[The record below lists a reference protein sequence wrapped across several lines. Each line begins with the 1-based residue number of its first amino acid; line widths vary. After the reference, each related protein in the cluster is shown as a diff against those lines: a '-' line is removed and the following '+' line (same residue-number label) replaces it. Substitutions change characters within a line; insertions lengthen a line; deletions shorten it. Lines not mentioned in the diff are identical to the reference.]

1 MQVILRDRIENLGNA
16 GDVVDVK
23 PGYGRNYLIPK
34 GLAYEASPANV
45 RRMEAERAAQGR
57 KRRRDAG
64 RGAQA
69 GQRAMEGVSL
79 TFNAR
84 AGQEGKLFG
93 SITSATSPTSW
104 RSRGCRS
111 TAARSSWTSPSSRWA
126 CTASPCACTRRCA
139 RRSRSGS
146 SPRSSPRADSVND
159 GRGGGFPVRRPP
171 LRACGGCEPAPDLPA
186 WAPGRKLRRRARSRP
201 ATDFSDRI
209 G

>member
-57 KRRRDAG
+57 KDAETLNEA
-64 RGAQA
+64 RQQA
-69 GQRAMEGVSL
+69 SAIEGVSL

-93 SITSATSPTSW
+93 SITSGDIADKLAEQ
-104 RSRGCRS
+104 GIQID
-111 TAARSSWTSPSSRWA
+111 
-126 CTASPCACTRRCA
+126 RRQIELDEPIK
-139 RRSRSGS
+139 SLG
-146 SPRSSPRADSVND
+146 VHNV
-159 GRGGGFPVRRPP
+159 PVRLHSQVRPEIKVWVI
-171 LRACGGCEPAPDLPA
+171 AEE
-186 WAPGRKLRRRARSRP
+186 
-201 ATDFSDRI
+201 
-209 G
+209 